1 MCPMCTTN
9 RGTHKQKK
17 VQMFASIRKYAYLC
31 ACKHWKIMQI
41 DTMNESQMMILES
54 FAGAK
59 DEQELNALMDVLR
72 NFYANRL
79 EAEMQRLWDNGTLNQ
94 EKLDLLRDEHLRTP
108 YRK

>member
-1 MCPMCTTN
+1 
-9 RGTHKQKK
+9 
-17 VQMFASIRKYAYLC
+17 
-31 ACKHWKIMQI
+31 MQV

-54 FAGAK
+54 FAGAQ

-79 EAEMQRLWDNGTLNQ
+79 ESEMQRLWDDGTLNQ
-94 EKLDLLRDEHLRTP
+94 ERLDQLPCGHLRTT